1 MGVLVDITPLRV
13 SPDFRRLWIGQAIS
27 LVGTTMTSA
36 ALPFQVYDQTGS
48 SVAVGL
54 LGLCQLVPLL
64 IFSIVGGALAD
75 SRDKRKVLLG
85 VGSLALVCAGA
96 LSVNAALDDP
106 QLWVVYVVGAL
117 SSAILAVGHPTM
129 RSLLPLLLD
138 EDLRPAAFALQS
150 TYAWIGLLVGPALG
164 GIVIAGWGLPA
175 AYAIDLGSYAVAL
188 VVFLGIAPAPPIG
201 EGPPV
206 GIRSVLDGIRFLRG
220 SLVMSVFALDL
231 LAMIFGMPRALFP
244 ALTDRLGGGPTLYG
258 LLLSSIAVGA
268 VLASVFS
275 GWTSRVQHQGRA
287 ILVAVAVWGGAIAVA
302 GTVRSV
308 ALVLI
313 FFAVGGA
320 ADVVSGVFR
329 STIAAD
335 LTPDALR
342 GRVSGVELAVYA
354 GGPVL
359 GDVEAGVVGGLI
371 SVPFAIISGGL
382 ACIAAAGAFALFVP
396 RLTHYVRASPVATP

>member
-1 MGVLVDITPLRV
+1 
-13 SPDFRRLWIGQAIS
+13 
-27 LVGTTMTSA
+27 
-36 ALPFQVYDQTGS
+36 
-48 SVAVGL
+48 VAVGL
-54 LGLCQLVPLL
+54 LGLVQLVPLL
-64 IFSIVGGALAD
+64 VFSIIGGALAD

-85 VGSLALVCAGA
+85 VSSLALVCAGA
-96 LSVNAALDDP
+96 LAINAALDEP
-106 QLWVVYVVGAL
+106 QLWVLYVVGAA
-117 SSAILAVGHPTM
+117 SSAVLAVGHPTM
-129 RSLLPLLLD
+129 RSLLPLLLS

-150 TYAWIGLLVGPALG
+150 TYVWIGLLVGPALG

-175 AYAIDLGSYAVAL
+175 AYAIDVISYLVAL
-188 VVFLGIAPAPPIG
+188 VVFLGIAPARPVG
-201 EGPPV
+201 DGPPV
-206 GIRSVLDGIRFLRG
+206 GFRSVLDGIRFLRG

-244 ALTDRLGGGPTLYG
+244 ALAVRLGGGPTLYG

-275 GWTSRVQHQGRA
+275 GWTSRVRHQGRA
-287 ILVAVAVWGGAIAVA
+287 ILAGVAVWGAAIAVA
-302 GTVRSV
+302 GSV
-308 ALVLI
+308 KAPALVLV

-371 SVPFAIISGGL
+371 SVPFAIVSGGL
-382 ACIAAAGAFALFVP
+382 ACIAAAAAFAMFVP
-396 RLTHYVRASPVATP
+396 RLTHYVRATRVASP